1 MERSVGKGKILE
13 AARER
18 PGSGKIESSGRG
30 PEDLGVGSHFFAGR
44 RSKDG
49 RVERELR
56 KPCSSIVQP
65 SKEADFGGN
74 RGALDKSFRRGTQSP
89 GGSLGRRTEEGSRES
104 SKGEAA
110 NTEDGGRSSISA
122 EPVEA
127 RGDSLAL
134 ARSSA
139 VRSEESV
146 ALARDI
152 RSHYF
157 CHRRTGHIRQ
167 PEDCCGAVIGLN
179 PCAMR
184 AED

>member
-1 MERSVGKGKILE
+1 MALIFL
-13 AARER
+13 
-18 PGSGKIESSGRG
+18 
-30 PEDLGVGSHFFAGR
+30 AGR

-49 RVERELR
+49 RVEKELR
-56 KPCSSIVQP
+56 KPYSGVVQP

-74 RGALDKSFRRGTQSP
+74 RGALDKSFRRGTQSQ
-89 GGSLGRRTEEGSRES
+89 GGSLGRRTEEGSGES
-104 SKGEAA
+104 SKREVAS
-110 NTEDGGRSSISA
+110 TEEGGRSSISA
-122 EPVEA
+122 KPVEA
-127 RGDSLAL
+127 RGDSLAS

-146 ALARDI
+146 ALAQDI

-157 CHRRTGHIRQ
+157 CHCRTGHIRQ